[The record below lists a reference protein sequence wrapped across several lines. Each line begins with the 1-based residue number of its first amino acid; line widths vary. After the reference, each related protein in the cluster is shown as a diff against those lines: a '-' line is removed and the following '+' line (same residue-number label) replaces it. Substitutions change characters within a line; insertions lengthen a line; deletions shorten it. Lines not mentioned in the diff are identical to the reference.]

1 MTLVRS
7 AVGLVRGSADGT
19 PWAPLRKLAALVF
32 FYCGLAGIFLP
43 GPAALAD
50 DFPDG
55 CVSCH
60 VVLPDGADKR
70 LAAVL
75 DEIGHLAL
83 KDKVARAPAD
93 CIACHEKKSDT
104 KFSVLIHQAHF
115 GSPDKNI
122 FIERFGGDCRHCHAV
137 DGGTGE
143 AALKQGDAN
152 W

>member
-1 MTLVRS
+1 MSQERIAVRFVRNPAGRKPGGS
-7 AVGLVRGSADGT
+7 LSRLKGLGFLIYGVMAVIPLGL
-19 PWAPLRKLAALVF
+19 
-32 FYCGLAGIFLP
+32 
-43 GPAALAD
+43 PATAD
-50 DFPDG
+50 DFPNG

-75 DEIGHLAL
+75 DEIGHLSL
-83 KDKVARAPAD
+83 KGKVARVPAD

-104 KFSVLIHQAHF
+104 KFSVLVHQAHF
-115 GSPDKNI
+115 GSPEKNI

-137 DGGTGE
+137 DGETGE
-143 AALKQGDAN
+143 AALKQGDPN

>member
-1 MTLVRS
+1 MSQERIAVRFVRNPAGRKPGGSVSGLKGLGFLVCGVMVALS
-7 AVGLVRGSADGT
+7 LGL
-19 PWAPLRKLAALVF
+19 
-32 FYCGLAGIFLP
+32 
-43 GPAALAD
+43 PATAD

-70 LAAVL
+70 LATIL
-75 DEIGHLAL
+75 DEIGHLSL
-83 KDKVARAPAD
+83 KGKVARVPAD
-93 CIACHEKKSDT
+93 CIACHEKKSVT
-104 KFSVLIHQAHF
+104 KSSVLAHQAHF
-115 GSPDKNI
+115 GTPEKNI

-137 DGGTGE
+137 DGETGE